1 MTAHQIISSTIIAL
15 SMIVLIFYLVRKR
28 RLREEYALI
37 WMGCAV
43 LMIGAIY
50 CYPVLLVVTRLIGAV
65 TPTTTLFLFGFVFIL
80 LLSLKITLSL
90 SKLENQVKALSQK
103 ITLLEGQLEETLQQ
117 EDPPRPEPGPESP
130 GNRQR

>member
-15 SMIVLIFYLVRKR
+15 CMVVLIFYLVRKR

-43 LMIGAIY
+43 LMLGAIY
-50 CYPVLLVVTRLIGAV
+50 CYPVLVFFTKVIGAV
-65 TPTTTLFLFGFVFIL
+65 TPTTTLFLFGFVFL
-80 LLSLKITLSL
+80 LLLTLKITLSL

-103 ITLLEGQLEETLQQ
+103 ITLLEGQLEETSHRVSQS
-117 EDPPRPEPGPESP
+117 RPED
-130 GNRQR
+130 QQ